1 MASDG
6 KWFLTKVKQTIY
18 RYGMIAEGDS
28 VAVAFSGGKDSGAL
42 LYILS
47 EFRRHA
53 PFSFNLQAIYVDL
66 GWPVET
72 APLFRYADRLKIP
85 LIIEETAIGRIV
97 FERRQEKN
105 PCALCSKM
113 RHGALHQAAL
123 RLGANKVAVGHHLDD
138 AIATFLLNLIYTGS
152 LNTFKPRTYLDRSG
166 LDLIRPLIQIPG
178 DTLAALASREQIPV
192 LENPCPVDEKTRRH
206 EMTALIDEL
215 VLRYPDLRQKFRSAF
230 QGSPFWPSFDE

>member
-1 MASDG
+1 MKSDG
-6 KWFLTKVKQTIY
+6 KWFFTRVKQTIY

-28 VAVAFSGGKDSGAL
+28 VAVAFSGGQDSGAL
-42 LYILS
+42 LYILNQ
-47 EFRRHA
+47 FRRYA
-53 PFSFNLQAIYVDL
+53 PFSFNLLAIYVDL

-85 LIIEETAIGRIV
+85 LTIEETAIGRIV

-138 AIATFLLNLIYTGS
+138 AIATFLLNLIYTGTLS
-152 LNTFKPRTYLDRSG
+152 TFKPRTFLDRSG

-178 DTLAALASREQIPV
+178 ETLTALVRREEIPV
-192 LENPCPVDEKTRRH
+192 IENPCPVDGETKRR
-206 EMTALIDEL
+206 EMAALLDEL
-215 VLRYPDLRQKFRSAF
+215 VTCYPDLRQKFRSAF
-230 QGSPFWPSFDE
+230 QSSPFWPPSGQ